1 MTHAPT
7 PTATAAPPAPAGAVP
22 ATTDRDRAAEILVQA
37 FVDHGFTHF
46 TGVPCSL
53 LKGVFRVLESG
64 SGPAEPVSY
73 LPAPRED
80 SAVGVAAGL
89 LAAGARP
96 VVLMQNSGL
105 GYSLNVL
112 TSLNLIYDLHV
123 PLIVSWRGHDGN
135 DAVEHDI
142 IGRELLNLLDVFDL
156 RHTVFDPDEPHA
168 SVERCLAAAEDGRA
182 TPVLIVK
189 EGI

>member
-1 MTHAPT
+1 MTVT
-7 PTATAAPPAPAGAVP
+7 QTDPAPAGQLETP
-22 ATTDRDRAAEILVQA
+22 AQQLVRAFAER
-37 FVDHGFTHF
+37 GFTHF

-53 LKGVFRVLESG
+53 LKGVFKVLEG
-64 SGPAEPVSY
+64 KEAPLADGLTY

-80 SAVGVAAGL
+80 SALGVASGL
-89 LAAGARP
+89 AAAGARP

-135 DAVEHDI
+135 DAVEHDV
-142 IGRELLNLLDVFDL
+142 IGRELTNLLDVFDL
-156 RHTVFDPDEPHA
+156 KHTVFDAEKPYA
-168 SVERCLAAAEDGRA
+168 SVDRCLAKAEDGRF